1 VRPIPRLR
9 PNADPGGNV
18 EINVYVDG
26 NVYIDGSGTRR
37 AGTERE
43 EETMKRFLVTV
54 FALLFATSALVAPAA
69 WAQTPTPPAP
79 PKADAPKPADPA
91 KLKDA
96 KKADAD
102 KDKKVEAKDKGK
114 HKAKGQKKDDK
125 ATGLDRADQVAG
137 PHGAEGRAT
146 AREKQGRK

>member
-1 VRPIPRLR
+1 
-9 PNADPGGNV
+9 
-18 EINVYVDG
+18 
-26 NVYIDGSGTRR
+26 
-37 AGTERE
+37 
-43 EETMKRFLVTV
+43 MKRFLVTV

-79 PKADAPKPADPA
+79 PKADAPKADAPKPADPA
-91 KLKDA
+91 KLKDG

-102 KDKKVEAKDKGK
+102 KDKKVEKKDKTK
-114 HKAKGQKKDDK
+114 QQVKGKDDK
-125 ATGLDRADQVAG
+125 KTGLDRADEVAG

>member
-1 VRPIPRLR
+1 
-9 PNADPGGNV
+9 
-18 EINVYVDG
+18 
-26 NVYIDGSGTRR
+26 
-37 AGTERE
+37 
-43 EETMKRFLVTV
+43 MKRFLVTV

-69 WAQTPTPPAP
+69 WAQTQTPPPAP

-96 KKADAD
+96 KKADAE
-102 KDKKVEAKDKGK
+102 KAKKVEKKDK
-114 HKAKGQKKDDK
+114 AKQQVKGKDDK
-125 ATGLDRADQVAG
+125 KTGLDRADEVAG